1 MLYRLGT
8 GVTRRDAIAP
18 GSRPPLF
25 HRVEER
31 LGEVAARSGIAK
43 PDLELVRGW
52 DAATTYRPA
61 HGTIR
66 IGRKAARRLSGP
78 ALMGVLGHECAHLV
92 FDDGARCQR
101 RARGRDLVLM
111 AALLLGAGLFAGF
124 AAVVIFIGWPTSDP
138 VPAVLSFFFGVLLV
152 LPWIRW
158 IDGSQHDQW
167 CRELRAD
174 FQACRTVGPDAVAAG
189 IDEHLRR
196 HERRSWSRWSGW
208 TFLVPASHP
217 SPEQRLQAIASY
229 DAAVPPDQAAREWLR
244 AQRIYER

>member
-1 MLYRLGT
+1 MSYRLST
-8 GVTRRDAIAP
+8 GVTRRGAAAS

-25 HRVEER
+25 HRVEEC
-31 LGEVAARSGIAK
+31 LGDAAARSGIAK

-78 ALMGVLGHECAHLV
+78 ALMGVLGHECAHLL

-111 AALLLGAGLFAGF
+111 AALLLGAVLFDGF
-124 AAVVIFIGWPTSDP
+124 AALVIFIGWPTSDP
-138 VPAVLSFFFGVLLV
+138 VPAVLSLVFGPLLA
-152 LPWIRW
+152 LLWSSRLG
-158 IDGSQHDQW
+158 GSQHDQW

-189 IDEHLRR
+189 VDEHLRR
-196 HERRSWSRWSGW
+196 RERRLWPRWSGW
-208 TFLVPASHP
+208 TFLVHASHP
-217 SPEQRLQAIASY
+217 SPEQRLQAIANY
-229 DAAVPPDQAAREWLR
+229 DTAVAPDQAAREWLR